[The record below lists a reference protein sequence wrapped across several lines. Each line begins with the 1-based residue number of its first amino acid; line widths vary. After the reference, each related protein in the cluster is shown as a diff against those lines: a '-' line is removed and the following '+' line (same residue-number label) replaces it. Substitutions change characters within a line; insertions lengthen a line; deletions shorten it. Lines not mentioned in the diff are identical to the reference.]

1 MFFWARITLLVNLNV
16 DQCCIAFPAVFW
28 FVARLHEVT
37 GGTQGITLD
46 ITCRPLVGFF
56 QATATIKHTLR
67 YLGTRISIN
76 NGRK

>member
-28 FVARLHEVT
+28 SVARLHEVT

-46 ITCRPLVGFF
+46 NHVPTTGWILPG
-56 QATATIKHTLR
+56 
-67 YLGTRISIN
+67 
-76 NGRK
+76 NGNHKTYA